1 MEGADRADDND
12 KGREQAVIEDS
23 TNSQT
28 AAQLKEGGPDL
39 ARDEEAQKE
48 EKKEVRC
55 QSRRLVDPEVKR
67 KNAPVESR
75 Q

>member
-1 MEGADRADDND
+1 
-12 KGREQAVIEDS
+12 VIEDS

-48 EKKEVRC
+48 EEEEKKEVRC
-55 QSRRLVDPEVKR
+55 QSRRLVEPEVKR